1 MLWMKKGILWALFF
15 IVTSFVF
22 VPLHTTAQ
30 ELLSENQELLRARV
44 VRIVSENDEL
54 VEGTDVLNI
63 SQEII
68 VEFLSGDKE
77 GERVQFLND
86 YIELREGDVIFVNY
100 LETNK
105 GDELYSVAETD
116 RRGVLAVFTG
126 LFIVTFLLFA
136 GWRGLRPLIS
146 LIAVFAVIFFF
157 LVPMLLSGAPPVLVS
172 MLFSILIMALVMF
185 VTHGFAPSTLAAY
198 LGTTTTLLVTT
209 LLAQIA
215 VSLASLSG
223 YGDDAAI
230 YLNLNT
236 GGELN
241 LSGILLGSIIIGT
254 IGVLDDIA
262 ISQTALTA
270 ELKLANKNFSAQELY
285 TRAMRVGREHISA
298 LVNTLALA
306 YTGASLPLLMLF
318 SLSDISPLLL
328 INREIFAVEVIRTLV
343 GSIGLVLAVPLT
355 TWFAI
360 LLINKEDR
368 ILKAHAHHHH

>member
-1 MLWMKKGILWALFF
+1 MKKGILWGLLFILATFAL
-15 IVTSFVF
+15 IPTYS
-22 VPLHTTAQ
+22 LAQ
-30 ELLSENQELLRARV
+30 ELLGEKQELLRARV
-44 VRIVSENDEL
+44 VRIVSEKDKT
-54 VEGTDVLNI
+54 VEGTDVINI
-63 SQEII
+63 SQDII
-68 VEFLSGDKE
+68 VQFLGGDKD

-86 YIELREGDVIFVNY
+86 YIELDEGEIIFVNF
-100 LETNK
+100 LETK
-105 GDELYSVAETD
+105 EGDQLYSVAETD
-116 RRGVLAVFTG
+116 RRGVLLIFTS
-126 LFIVTFLLFA
+126 LFIATFLLFA
-136 GWRGLRPLIS
+136 GWRGLRPLLS
-146 LIAVFAVIFFF
+146 LVAVFAVIFFL

-185 VTHGFAPSTLAAY
+185 VTHGFAPSTFAAY

-262 ISQTALTA
+262 ITQTAITA
-270 ELKLANKNFSAQELY
+270 ELKLANKELSTQELF

-306 YTGASLPLLMLF
+306 YAGASLPLLLLF

-328 INREIFAVEVIRTLV
+328 VNREIFAVEVIRTLV
-343 GSIGLVLAVPLT
+343 GSMGLILAVPLT

-360 LLINKEDR
+360 LLIKKGDSVVE
-368 ILKAHAHHHH
+368 AHAHHHH